1 MADELYWFIAPIL
14 LNDQNSIS
22 MLGIDKPNQLDNA
35 YHLELVDVQKF
46 KEDILLHY
54 FIQ

>member
-1 MADELYWFIAPIL
+1 
-14 LNDQNSIS
+14 
-22 MLGIDKPNQLDNA
+22 MLGIDKPNHLDNA